1 MTSNMDEAQAILK
14 IVCRNLNLT
23 NWQNLETEAQSQMI
37 QEVELLLHDKNL
49 SLLDKQ
55 KLQEGI
61 DRLKTHFTIS
71 QLEKNDEI
79 METYNSEMGQL
90 IPNNSNR
97 NYSYEGILL
106 RSTT

>member
-1 MTSNMDEAQAILK
+1 MDEAQAILK

-90 IPNNSNR
+90 ISNNSNI
-97 NYSYEGILL
+97 NYCYEGILL

>member
-1 MTSNMDEAQAILK
+1 MDEAQTILK
-14 IVCRNLNLT
+14 IVCRDLNLT

-97 NYSYEGILL
+97 NYCYEGILL

>member
-79 METYNSEMGQL
+79 METYNCEIGQL

-97 NYSYEGILL
+97 NYCYEGILL

>member
-1 MTSNMDEAQAILK
+1 
-14 IVCRNLNLT
+14 
-23 NWQNLETEAQSQMI
+23 MI

-71 QLEKNDEI
+71 QLEK
-79 METYNSEMGQL
+79 MTKLWKL
-90 IPNNSNR
+90 I
-97 NYSYEGILL
+97 ILKWDN
-106 RSTT
+106 

>member
-97 NYSYEGILL
+97 NYCYEGILL

>member
-23 NWQNLETEAQSQMI
+23 NWQNLETEGQSQMI

-61 DRLKTHFTIS
+61 DRLKTHFTFP
-71 QLEKNDEI
+71 QLEKNDKI

-97 NYSYEGILL
+97 NYCYEGILL

>member
-37 QEVELLLHDKNL
+37 QEVELLLHDKDL
-49 SLLDKQ
+49 SLVDKQ

-61 DRLKTHFTIS
+61 DRLKMHFTIS

-79 METYNSEMGQL
+79 METYNSEMGQF

-97 NYSYEGILL
+97 NYCYEGILL